1 MNYYLETSAGE
12 ASVRYELSS
21 SRALVVQ
28 ARAGEQYRVVSS
40 HGEPPDNVVA
50 VRTETDLEV
59 RLDNGVHLIIEDYYV
74 VCRND
79 FCGISL
85 SEEGV
90 SVTANRDADRLFT
103 GDNTIV
109 YSHGSLEGIVVLDL
123 LGAGFVHE
131 PLKEIAQPASSMA
144 DDVSNDIDKSGGDLF
159 TSFPLYMTSLTAA
172 GFGLI
177 AAYASSEDD
186 SPAPSH
192 STPELPNN
200 DAPVFTSGSG
210 EAVVEVSVN
219 EGEQVVYRA
228 EATDADGDTLTYS
241 LSGIDAALF
250 TIDPTKGEVSFI
262 DAPDYGGP
270 GSHDPY
276 DITIIA
282 MDSHGLSANQ
292 NIIITVNDVNESPVF
307 TSGSTATID
316 EHQTAAYTAV
326 VMDPDGDVLTYRLGG
341 ADAALFHLDVNT
353 GELTFK
359 DALDY
364 ENLGAN
370 HPCQIT
376 RDDGGKSCLTLNL
389 TDVLN
394 LSDRSISSDTL
405 LSIDGSEDDSV
416 RLSDSSNGQS
426 GRWVMGSEADTWA
439 FRSSGGEVLASVLV
453 DNSIDVI
460 I

>member
-21 SRALVVQ
+21 SQALVVQ

-40 HGEPPDNVVA
+40 HGELPDNVVA
-50 VRTETDLEV
+50 IRTEADLAV
-59 RLDNGVHLIIEDYYV
+59 RLDNGVHLVIEDYYV

-90 SVTANRDADRLFT
+90 PLSANDDTDKSFS

-109 YSHGSLEGIVVLDL
+109 YSRGTLEGIVVLDL

-131 PLKEIAQPASSMA
+131 PPEESAQPDSSMA
-144 DDVSNDIDKSGGDLF
+144 DDVSDDVSNDIDESREGDPF
-159 TSFPLYMTSLTAA
+159 TGLPLYMTSLTAA

-177 AAYASSEDD
+177 AASESSEDD
-186 SPAPSH
+186 SPAPSP
-192 STPELPNN
+192 SPPVLPNN
-200 DAPVFTSGSG
+200 NAPVFTSGSG

-241 LSGIDAALF
+241 LSGTDAALF
-250 TIDPTKGEVSFI
+250 TIDPTNGEVSFI
-262 DAPDYGGP
+262 DAADDGDP
-270 GSHDPY
+270 GRQDPY
-276 DITIIA
+276 DITVIA
-282 MDSHGLSANQ
+282 QDSHGLSTNQ
-292 NIIITVNDVNESPVF
+292 NVIITVDNGNESP
-307 TSGSTATID
+307 
-316 EHQTAAYTAV
+316 ETAAYT
-326 VMDPDGDVLTYRLGG
+326 LGG
-341 ADAALFHLDVNT
+341 ADAAPFHLGVNT

-359 DALDY
+359 EALDY
-364 ENLGAN
+364 ENLEAN
-370 HPCQIT
+370 HPYHIT
-376 RDDGGKSCLTLNL
+376 RDDGGNSCLTLNL
-389 TDVLN
+389 TDVLS
-394 LSDRSISSDTL
+394 LSDRGISSDTL
-405 LSIDGSEDDSV
+405 LSIDGSEGDSA

-426 GRWVMGSEADTWA
+426 GRWAMGSEADTWA

-453 DNSIDVI
+453 DNSMDVI

>member
-21 SRALVVQ
+21 SQALVVQ

-40 HGEPPDNVVA
+40 HGELPDNVVA
-50 VRTETDLEV
+50 IRTDTDLAV
-59 RLDNGVHLIIEDYYV
+59 RLDNGVHLVIEDYYV

-90 SVTANRDADRLFT
+90 PLSANEEANQSFS

-109 YSHGSLEGIVVLDL
+109 YSRGTLEGIVVLDL
-123 LGAGFVHE
+123 LGAGFVPE
-131 PLKEIAQPASSMA
+131 PLEETTQPAPSMA
-144 DDVSNDIDKSGGDLF
+144 DDVSNDVSNDIDKSREGDLF
-159 TSFPLYMTSLTAA
+159 TGLPLYLTSLTAA

-177 AAYASSEDD
+177 AASASSEDD
-186 SPAPSH
+186 SPAPSP
-192 STPELPNN
+192 STPELSNN
-200 DAPVFTSGSG
+200 NAPVFTSGSG

-241 LSGIDAALF
+241 LSGTDAALF
-250 TIDPTKGEVSFI
+250 AIDPTNGEVSFT
-262 DAPDYGGP
+262 DAADD
-270 GSHDPY
+270 GSAGRHDPY
-276 DITIIA
+276 DITVIA
-282 MDSHGLSANQ
+282 QDSHGLSANQ
-292 NIIITVNDVNESPVF
+292 NIIITVNDVSI
-307 TSGSTATID
+307 S
-316 EHQTAAYTAV
+316 
-326 VMDPDGDVLTYRLGG
+326 
-341 ADAALFHLDVNT
+341 
-353 GELTFK
+353 ELTFK
-359 DALDY
+359 EALDY

-370 HPCQIT
+370 HPYHVTC
-376 RDDGGKSCLTLNL
+376 DDGGKSCLTLNL
-389 TDVLN
+389 TDVLSF
-394 LSDRSISSDTL
+394 SDRSISSDTL
-405 LSIDGSEDDSV
+405 LSIDGSEGDSV

-426 GRWVMGSEADTWA
+426 GRCATGSEADTWA
-439 FRSSGGEVLASVLV
+439 FRSSGGEVWASVLV

>member
-21 SRALVVQ
+21 SQALVVQ

-40 HGEPPDNVVA
+40 HGELPDNVVA
-50 VRTETDLEV
+50 IRTEADLAV
-59 RLDNGVHLIIEDYYV
+59 RLDNGVHLVIEDYYV
-74 VCRND
+74 MCRND

-90 SVTANRDADRLFT
+90 PLSANDDTDKSFS

-109 YSHGSLEGIVVLDL
+109 YSRGTLEGIVVLDL

-131 PLKEIAQPASSMA
+131 PPEESAQPDSSMA
-144 DDVSNDIDKSGGDLF
+144 DDVSDDASNDIDESQEGDPF
-159 TSFPLYMTSLTAA
+159 TGLPLYMTSLTAA

-177 AAYASSEDD
+177 AASESSEDD
-186 SPAPSH
+186 SPAPPPT
-192 STPELPNN
+192 TPVLPNN
-200 DAPVFTSGSG
+200 NAPVFTSGSG

-241 LSGIDAALF
+241 LSGTDAALF
-250 TIDPTKGEVSFI
+250 TIDPTNGEVSFT
-262 DAPDYGGP
+262 DAADDADP
-270 GSHDPY
+270 GRQDPY

-282 MDSHGLSANQ
+282 QDSHGLSTNQ
-292 NIIITVNDVNESPVF
+292 NVIITVDNGNESP
-307 TSGSTATID
+307 
-316 EHQTAAYTAV
+316 ETAAYT
-326 VMDPDGDVLTYRLGG
+326 LGG
-341 ADAALFHLDVNT
+341 ADAAPFHLGVNT
-353 GELTFK
+353 GGLTFK
-359 DALDY
+359 EALDY
-364 ENLGAN
+364 ENLE
-370 HPCQIT
+370 HIT
-376 RDDGGKSCLTLNL
+376 RDDGGNSCLTLNL
-389 TDVLN
+389 TDVLS

-405 LSIDGSEDDSV
+405 LSIDGSEGDSA

-426 GRWVMGSEADTWA
+426 GRWAMGSEADTWA
-439 FRSSGGEVLASVLV
+439 FSSSGGEVLASVLV
-453 DNSIDVI
+453 DNSMDVI